1 MVRLKIMLII
11 LIGLVVFSSCGKD
24 QDSSKNGTTSTT
36 TEESSTENGE
46 NDNPKNKKKEK
57 EDPYKNSNIDFEVVD
72 KNYNGLFE
80 MEEPLI
86 FELRGAINSINTD
99 NILWKFGNGDTDTL
113 LSPIYSYDKEAKYL
127 VSLYVDDIV
136 VREKILTIHET
147 IPSRDIDTV
156 VTIYGP
162 AEGYINQDIVFR
174 AHGTGVTEWYWEFG
188 EVPGL
193 VSTESSA
200 QVVHRY
206 LEEGRYKVKVTTDLS
221 EYPTFHNIEIFDGFV
236 LKVDLEEPVDTVQIC
251 QDDIKEHLQI
261 IADASISDYGTY
273 KREMEYISDNYIC
286 DLKELVV
293 VINGSRYNDFRS
305 YCQGIHH
312 LDSKD
317 DENVII
323 QEVII
328 DTIKCMTRLE
338 VSQIKASETF

>member
-1 MVRLKIMLII
+1 MVRLKTILII
-11 LIGLVVFSSCGKD
+11 LIGLIVFSSCGKD
-24 QDSSKNGTTSTT
+24 KDSSKGEGGNASTT
-36 TEESSTENGE
+36 TTESGGEPEEEDT
-46 NDNPKNKKKEK
+46 KKKKK
-57 EDPYKNSNIDFEVVD
+57 EDPYKNSTIDFEVVD

-127 VSLYVDDIV
+127 VSLYIDDQV

-147 IPSRDIDTV
+147 IPSRDLDTV

-162 AEGYINQDIVFR
+162 SEGYIDQDIVFR
-174 AHGTGVTEWYWEFG
+174 AHGTGITEWYWEFG
-188 EVPGL
+188 EIPGL

-206 LEEGRYKVKVTTDLS
+206 LKEGRYKVKVTTDLS
-221 EYPTFHNIEIFDGFV
+221 EYPTFHNIEVFDGFV
-236 LKVDLEEPVDTVQIC
+236 LKVDLEEPVDTLQIC

-273 KREMEYISDNYIC
+273 KREMEYIADNYIC
-286 DLKELVV
+286 DLKKLVV

-317 DENVII
+317 DENILI
-323 QEVII
+323 QEVVI